1 MTTAEFDT
9 FRSTRAVHADPGVY
23 EPQDDS
29 WLLCEMASRA
39 GVLRGARVLDMC
51 TGSGAVALAAA
62 SLGAREVLAFDISP
76 LAVACARRNAAALD
90 LDVDVRLGSF
100 ADASVLEPFDVVL
113 CNPPYVPSEAVPEGV
128 GPHRAWDGGHDGR
141 VVLDPLCDAAH
152 DLLVPGGTLMVVQS
166 EYSDPAR
173 TEAML
178 RRADMTVSVAARR
191 SISFGPV
198 MTERAA
204 WLQEVGLLEASRDI
218 EDLVVIRAD
227 RR

>member
-1 MTTAEFDT
+1 MTTAEFET

-29 WLLCEMASRA
+29 WLLCEMASQA
-39 GVLRGARVLDMC
+39 GVVRGARVLDMC

-62 SLGAREVLAFDISP
+62 SMGAREVVAFDISP
-76 LAVACARRNAAALD
+76 LAVACARRNAAD
-90 LDVDVRLGSF
+90 LGVDVDVRHGSF
-100 ADASVLEPFDVVL
+100 ADAAALQPFDVIL
-113 CNPPYVPSEAVPEGV
+113 CNPPYVPSEAVPAGE

-141 VVLDPLCDAAH
+141 IVLDPLCEAAH
-152 DLLVPGGTLMVVQS
+152 GLLVPGGTLMLVHS
-166 EYSDPAR
+166 EYSNPER

-178 RRADMTVSVAARR
+178 RSKDMTVSTAARR

-198 MTERAA
+198 MTQRAA
-204 WLQEVGLLEASRDI
+204 WLEQVGLLEASRDI